1 MKAWF
6 LGLQERE
13 RIAVLGGA
21 AAVVVI
27 VIFAFVLRPLERGS
41 AVLRDAVSTDRA
53 LLLDLARLDAGGATR
68 ASRSAD
74 GQTLMVLIT
83 NTAADQGLSFP
94 RTRQDGPDAM
104 NVTFQNASFDSLLKW
119 LVSLETNH
127 GVVVDT
133 ASVSSGRDPGLVS
146 GQIFLRRN

>member
-1 MKAWF
+1 VRAWF

-13 RIAVLGGA
+13 RVVLLGGA
-21 AAVVVI
+21 VAVAVVI
-27 VIFAFVLRPLERGS
+27 VFTFVLRPLERGT
-41 AVLRDAVSTDRA
+41 AALRDTVATDQQ
-53 LLLDLARLDAGGATR
+53 LLLDLARLGAGGATQPTR
-68 ASRSAD
+68 APD

-104 NVTFQNASFDSLLKW
+104 NVTFQNAPFDSLLAW
-119 LVSLETNH
+119 LVSLETSH
-127 GVVVDT
+127 GVVVET
-133 ASVSSGRDPGLVS
+133 ASVSSARDPGLVS